1 MYRKI
6 VTEFW
11 TDSTVEELSS
21 DAKLVLLYMLTAPM
35 GTIQGCYEVTTRR
48 ISKDTDLSNDAVA
61 SALSEI
67 CDTNIAEYS
76 HETNEV
82 LLKNWPRYNWTKS
95 KSLVKPICEGVEAVK
110 EPGFKAQLM
119 KAFEDW
125 FEVPYEYG
133 IDTVSTQC
141 RDHPDTHS
149 VSVSVTDTV
158 TDKGVGVQG
167 KGGAKPSKHRHGE
180 FDNVLLTDDEL
191 SKLKDKFPSDWQS
204 RIDDLSYYIGSKGD
218 KYKSHYRTILS
229 WNRKNEPRKGAVGDG
244 RYAKYD

>member
-21 DAKLVLLYMLTAPM
+21 DAKLVLLYLLTAPM
-35 GTIQGCYEVTTRR
+35 GTIHGCYEVTVRR

-61 SALSEI
+61 SALGEI

-82 LLKNWPRYNWTKS
+82 MLLNWQRYNWTKS
-95 KSLVKPICEGVEAVK
+95 KSLIKPICEGVETVK
-110 EPGFKAQLM
+110 DTGFKAQL
-119 KAFEDW
+119 KRVFEDW
-125 FEVPYEYG
+125 FEIPYEYG
-133 IDTVSTQC
+133 LDTVSTPC
-141 RDHPDTHS
+141 KDNPDTHS

-158 TDKGVGVQG
+158 NTTKGGGVGGG
-167 KGGAKPSKHRHGE
+167 KPRSQKHRHGE
-180 FDNVLLTDDEL
+180 FENVLLTDEEL
-191 SKLKDKFPSDWQS
+191 GKLKEKFPSDWRS

-229 WNRKNEPRKGAVGDG
+229 WNRKNEPAKAVGK
-244 RYAKYD
+244 YAKYD